1 MDSPAKQFWSITVYD
16 NDTRILIQ
24 NGQSKSG
31 VSSVQS
37 GLKVEPDGSTKVFV
51 GGSPPEGGEN
61 NWIESNPEKGFL
73 CYLRPY
79 GPPEPYFGRSWK
91 IPDVNRVDWRISGPG
106 FLCAA
111 RGLVFLN
118 LRGRRSP

>member
-37 GLKVEPDGSTKVFV
+37 G
-51 GGSPPEGGEN
+51 
-61 NWIESNPEKGFL
+61 
-73 CYLRPY
+73 
-79 GPPEPYFGRSWK
+79 
-91 IPDVNRVDWRISGPG
+91 
-106 FLCAA
+106 
-111 RGLVFLN
+111 
-118 LRGRRSP
+118 